1 MKSFLGLFLA
11 VALAA
16 LWPSTGWARTV
27 VPFTGTV
34 DLHKQEASLFFGW
47 KDKEGVTLT
56 IVRPSPRNYHLSL
69 DITHLK
75 TALGDIAAVVEG
87 DLFLTGERLDNC
99 GLSGDLQSR
108 YTLLNYIPVRDL
120 RFSFSLQEGKFS
132 IHDFSLGA
140 FSGRG
145 DILLNDDRRMNL
157 TVEMLSLD
165 LEEASSFLGLKQQS
179 KGLLLTGIAT
189 GILNLNGSLEKPDIK
204 GRIGFF
210 NGRLKGLDYDS
221 ISLEF
226 DGTWPVVRLTDS
238 LLTQAEGFS
247 FKFNGV
253 IDLSDLTNLSSQI
266 RLFQRVP
273 IVSEDSAK
281 REWVFKRQRD
291 GRDLKTEM
299 KYFLLKDDRGDTG
312 AVLGV
317 QKSLEF

>member
-1 MKSFLGLFLA
+1 MKFFLGLFLA

-16 LWPSTGWARTV
+16 LWPSPGWARTV

-34 DLHKQEASLFFGW
+34 DLHSQEASLSFGW
-47 KDKEGVTLT
+47 KDQETLSLAIT
-56 IVRPSPRNYHLSL
+56 RPSPQNFHLSL
-69 DITHLK
+69 DITHWK
-75 TALGDIAAVVEG
+75 TALGDIAAVVDG
-87 DLFLTGERLDNC
+87 DLFVAGGSFGE
-99 GLSGDLQSR
+99 GELSGRLESR
-108 YTLLNYIPVRDL
+108 YTLLNYVPVRDF
-120 RFSFSLQEGKFS
+120 RFKFS
-132 IHDFSLGA
+132 VQERKFIVQDLSFGA

-145 DILLNDDRRMNL
+145 EIALDNDRRMNI

-165 LEEASSFLGLKQQS
+165 LEEAASFLGLGSLPKS
-179 KGLLLTGIAT
+179 VPLTGMAT
-189 GILNLNGSLEKPDIK
+189 GFVNVNGPLGKPDIR
-204 GRIGFF
+204 GRFGLY
-210 NGRLKGLDYDS
+210 NGRLKAFDYDS
-221 ISLEF
+221 IILDFE
-226 DGTWPVVRLTDS
+226 GTWPLVRLKDS

-247 FKFNGV
+247 FKFKGV
-253 IDLSDLTNLSSQI
+253 LDLSDLANLGTQI